1 MNTVENQTS
10 TTEQHKQAK
19 SKFSSNINH
28 NEHQSRSME
37 QQIFSYLL
45 YIVLLCCLCFCL
57 GRINVSL
64 ATLLSVW
71 LPLLLTNVVHSLSK
85 SHHFPNPAIHP
96 YLKSQNREYGPT
108 T

>member
-37 QQIFSYLL
+37 QQFYVCMNFSSA
-45 YIVLLCCLCFCL
+45 FQ
-57 GRINVSL
+57 
-64 ATLLSVW
+64 
-71 LPLLLTNVVHSLSK
+71 VVHWATKTETL
-85 SHHFPNPAIHP
+85 FDIPE
-96 YLKSQNREYGPT
+96 LC
-108 T
+108 